1 MYLKRTTCLLQTP
14 GQSPTKSSPRLED
27 RKPSKCFQTL
37 TFQRQSK
44 DFLVVIS
51 TRFTHSHSTVAE
63 PDPEQGHK
71 PSQRHYRWPLFVI
84 AGVVLGILLAV
95 LWLSFEIRRTERI
108 RQLNSPGGQLTP

>member
-1 MYLKRTTCLLQTP
+1 M
-14 GQSPTKSSPRLED
+14 
-27 RKPSKCFQTL
+27 
-37 TFQRQSK
+37 FQRQSK
-44 DFLVVIS
+44 DFLVVIPIQ
-51 TRFTHSHSTVAE
+51 FTHSDSIVAE

-71 PSQRHYRWPLFVI
+71 PAQRYRWPLFVI

>member
-1 MYLKRTTCLLQTP
+1 
-14 GQSPTKSSPRLED
+14 
-27 RKPSKCFQTL
+27 
-37 TFQRQSK
+37 
-44 DFLVVIS
+44 
-51 TRFTHSHSTVAE
+51 VAE

-84 AGVVLGILLAV
+84 AGVVLAILLAV